1 MLLNWNKGYLRVCIS
16 FVFVGA
22 TVEDRRISR
31 FSFLPHLMAETDHHS
46 HERAETPLNSYRNE
60 GKGIHSI
67 DTRKTRGWSL
77 IICLIVYNTC
87 TKTGH

>member
-1 MLLNWNKGYLRVCIS
+1 
-16 FVFVGA
+16 
-22 TVEDRRISR
+22 
-31 FSFLPHLMAETDHHS
+31 MAETDHHS

-67 DTRKTRGWSL
+67 DTWKTRGWSL

-87 TKTGH
+87 TCTKTGHWNCLQWYENEAWFGDFDTRLCRKYED